1 MSWIKFLAR
10 FWSDFKTFRIFA
22 KFLTAVAVL
31 ALILWAILSLF
42 IDGKTKTAP
51 ISYHEQRA
59 NNEYKA
65 RIHFEN
71 LEFLL
76 RSRTIATIKA
86 ISVKWENDI
95 NSSLISDIKAQNRYF
110 IFTSKELIKPDI
122 KNLGV
127 LSYQISFAPFIKT
140 LFVYYVLLLFAGLV
154 ITLLWQF
161 SRNTLFVLAGFYVFS
176 VVALAFLPLP
186 FAFVGFM
193 AFVLCL
199 IYAFKTHNSKLK
211 LVLSYISVL
220 PLCVAIG
227 EIYGFLKM
235 SPYRVHIQTD
245 IQKEVPKTYWT
256 DNNIT
261 GYGVLPNVSG
271 KSISRNKRTG
281 EIIYDVTYSTNENGW
296 RKIPSSNANSKKC
309 FLFFGDSF
317 TYGEGLNDDETLPF
331 FFGKEMKDYQIFNFG
346 LHGYGPHQ
354 ALALILSGE
363 VERVLSDKKC
373 ESINALYESL
383 NDHIQRANGLA
394 WWEQDYKNI
403 PKFKIINNQ
412 VVWINANKNLKEK
425 INLIHELSLTKY
437 GRKSYLLKM
446 LDTQTYKFKQEYNE
460 LYFAILST
468 MENELKARL
477 NASFTLFLWDT
488 SNLSKD
494 LEKREFEAILK
505 WLKNGQMQY
514 FLMSQVADDYKDN
527 RLKYGIHKD
536 DLHPNALANEKIAE
550 FLATKIKN
558 GEIKSHKIKE
568 TK

>member
-10 FWSDFKTFRIFA
+10 FWSDFKAFRIFA
-22 KFLTAVAVL
+22 KFLSAVAVL
-31 ALILWAILSLF
+31 AFILWVILSLF
-42 IDGKTKTAP
+42 VDGKTKTAP

-76 RSRTIATIKA
+76 RSRTIAMIKA

-140 LFVYYVLLLFAGLV
+140 LFAYYVVLLFAGLV

-161 SRNTLFVLAGFYVFS
+161 ARNALFVLAGFYVFS

-193 AFVLCL
+193 AFALCL
-199 IYAFKTHNSKLK
+199 ICAFKTRNLKLK
-211 LVLSYISVL
+211 LALSYISVL

-235 SPYRVHIQTD
+235 SSNQENV
-245 IQKEVPKTYWT
+245 QKEYPKTYWT

-261 GYGVLPNVSG
+261 GYGALPNVSG
-271 KSISRNKRTG
+271 KSISRSKRTG

-331 FFGKEMKDYQIFNFG
+331 FFDKKMKDYQIFNFG
-346 LHGYGPHQ
+346 YHGYGPHQ

-383 NDHIQRANGLA
+383 IDHIRRANGLA
-394 WWEQDYKNI
+394 WWEQGYKNI

-425 INLIHELSLTKY
+425 INLTHELSLTKY

-446 LDTQTYKFKQEYNE
+446 LDMQTYKFKQEYNE

-488 SNLSKD
+488 SNL
-494 LEKREFEAILK
+494 KREFEAILK

-536 DLHPNALANEKIAE
+536 DLHPNALANQKIAE

-558 GEIKSHKIKE
+558 GEIKSHKIKG

>member
-31 ALILWAILSLF
+31 AFILWAILSLF

-76 RSRTIATIKA
+76 RSRTITTIKA

-161 SRNTLFVLAGFYVFS
+161 LRNTLFVLAGFYVFS
-176 VVALAFLPLP
+176 VVALVFLPLP

-193 AFVLCL
+193 AFALCV
-199 IYAFKTHNSKLK
+199 ICAFKTHNSKLK
-211 LVLSYISVL
+211 LALSYISVL
-220 PLCVAIG
+220 PLCVGIG
-227 EIYGFLKM
+227 EIYGFLKV
-235 SPYRVHIQTD
+235 SSNQTTKDIQT
-245 IQKEVPKTYWT
+245 EFPKTYWT

-346 LHGYGPHQ
+346 IHGYGPHQ

-373 ESINALYESL
+373 ESINTLYESL

-425 INLIHELSLTKY
+425 INLIHELSLTKH

-460 LYFAILST
+460 LYFAILNT

-477 NASFTLFLWDT
+477 NADFTLFLWDA

-494 LEKREFEAILK
+494 LERREFKAILE
-505 WLKNGQMQY
+505 WLESGQMQY
-514 FLMSQVADDYKDN
+514 ILMSQVADDYKDN

-550 FLATKIKN
+550 FLAIKIKN
-558 GEIKSHKIKE
+558 GEIKSHKIKG

>member
-1 MSWIKFLAR
+1 MSWINFLTK
-10 FWSDFKTFRIFA
+10 FWSDFKAFRIFA
-22 KFLTAVAVL
+22 KFLSAVAVL
-31 ALILWAILSLF
+31 AFILWAILSLF
-42 IDGKTKTAP
+42 VDGKTKTAP

-140 LFVYYVLLLFAGLV
+140 LFAYYVVLLFAGLV

-161 SRNTLFVLAGFYVFS
+161 ARNALFVLAGFYVFS

-193 AFVLCL
+193 AFALCV
-199 IYAFKTHNSKLK
+199 ICAFKTHNLKLK
-211 LVLSYISVL
+211 LALSYISVL
-220 PLCVAIG
+220 PLCVGIG
-227 EIYGFLKM
+227 EIYGFLKV
-235 SPYRVHIQTD
+235 SSNQTTKDIQT
-245 IQKEVPKTYWT
+245 EYPKTYWA

-261 GYGVLPNVSG
+261 GYGALPNVSG
-271 KSISRNKRTG
+271 KSISRNKRTS
-281 EIIYDVTYSTNENGW
+281 EIIYNVTYSTNENGW

-346 LHGYGPHQ
+346 YHGYGPHQ

-373 ESINALYESL
+373 KSINALYESL
-383 NDHIQRANGLA
+383 IGHIKRANGFSA
-394 WWEQDYKNI
+394 WEQGYKNI

-412 VVWINANKNLKEK
+412 VIWINANKNLKEK

-468 MENELKARL
+468 IENELKARL

-558 GEIKSHKIKE
+558 GEIKSHKIKG

>member
-1 MSWIKFLAR
+1 
-10 FWSDFKTFRIFA
+10 
-22 KFLTAVAVL
+22 
-31 ALILWAILSLF
+31 
-42 IDGKTKTAP
+42 
-51 ISYHEQRA
+51 
-59 NNEYKA
+59 
-65 RIHFEN
+65 
-71 LEFLL
+71 
-76 RSRTIATIKA
+76 
-86 ISVKWENDI
+86 
-95 NSSLISDIKAQNRYF
+95 
-110 IFTSKELIKPDI
+110 
-122 KNLGV
+122 
-127 LSYQISFAPFIKT
+127 
-140 LFVYYVLLLFAGLV
+140 
-154 ITLLWQF
+154 
-161 SRNTLFVLAGFYVFS
+161 
-176 VVALAFLPLP
+176 
-186 FAFVGFM
+186 M
-193 AFVLCL
+193 AFALCL
-199 IYAFKTHNSKLK
+199 ICAFKTRNLKLK
-211 LVLSYISVL
+211 LALSYISVL

-235 SPYRVHIQTD
+235 SSNQENV
-245 IQKEVPKTYWT
+245 QKEYPKTYWT

-261 GYGVLPNVSG
+261 GYGALPNVSG
-271 KSISRNKRTG
+271 KSISRSKRTG
-281 EIIYDVTYSTNENGW
+281 EIIYDIAYSTNENGW

-331 FFGKEMKDYQIFNFG
+331 FFGKKMKDYQILNFG
-346 LHGYGPHQ
+346 YHGYGPHQ

-383 NDHIQRANGLA
+383 IDHIRRANGLA
-394 WWEQDYKNI
+394 WWEQGYKNI

-425 INLIHELSLTKY
+425 INLTHELSLTKY

-446 LDTQTYKFKQEYNE
+446 LDMQTYKFKQEYNE

-494 LEKREFEAILK
+494 LEKREFKAILK

-536 DLHPNALANEKIAE
+536 DLHPNALANQKIAE

-558 GEIKSHKIKE
+558 GEIKSHKIKG

>member
-1 MSWIKFLAR
+1 MSWINFLAK
-10 FWSDFKTFRIFA
+10 FWSDFKAFRIFA
-22 KFLTAVAVL
+22 KFLSAVAVL
-31 ALILWAILSLF
+31 AFILWAILSLF
-42 IDGKTKTAP
+42 VDGKTKTAP

-140 LFVYYVLLLFAGLV
+140 LFVYYVVLLFAGLV

-161 SRNTLFVLAGFYVFS
+161 ARNALFVLAGFYVFS
-176 VVALAFLPLP
+176 VLSFAFLPLP
-186 FAFVGFM
+186 FAFVSFV
-193 AFVLCL
+193 AFALCV
-199 IYAFKTHNSKLK
+199 ICAFKTHNLKLK

-235 SPYRVHIQTD
+235 SSNQENV
-245 IQKEVPKTYWT
+245 QKEYPKTYWA

-261 GYGVLPNVSG
+261 GYGTLPNVSG
-271 KSISRNKRTG
+271 KTISRSKRTG

-331 FFGKEMKDYQIFNFG
+331 FFGKEMKDYQIFNFS

-383 NDHIQRANGLA
+383 IDHIRRANGFSA
-394 WWEQDYKNI
+394 WEQGNKNT
-403 PKFKIINNQ
+403 PKFKTINNQ

-468 MENELKARL
+468 MENELKTRL

-558 GEIKSHKIKE
+558 GEIKSHKIKG

>member
-1 MSWIKFLAR
+1 MSWINFLAK

-22 KFLTAVAVL
+22 KFLSAVAVL
-31 ALILWAILSLF
+31 AFILWAILSLVV
-42 IDGKTKTAP
+42 DGKTKTAP

-140 LFVYYVLLLFAGLV
+140 LFAYYVVLLFAGLV

-161 SRNTLFVLAGFYVFS
+161 ARNALFVFAGFYVFS
-176 VVALAFLPLP
+176 VLSFAFLPLP
-186 FAFVGFM
+186 FAFVSFV
-193 AFVLCL
+193 AFALCV
-199 IYAFKTHNSKLK
+199 ICAFKTHNLKLK
-211 LVLSYISVL
+211 LALSYISVL
-220 PLCVAIG
+220 PLCVGIG
-227 EIYGFLKM
+227 EIYGFLKV
-235 SPYRVHIQTD
+235 SSNQITKDIQT
-245 IQKEVPKTYWT
+245 EYPKTYWA

-261 GYGVLPNVSG
+261 GYSALPNVSG

-281 EIIYDVTYSTNENGW
+281 EIIYDITYSTNENGW

-346 LHGYGPHQ
+346 YHGYGPHQ

-383 NDHIQRANGLA
+383 IDHIRRANGLA
-394 WWEQDYKNI
+394 WWEQGNKNI
-403 PKFKIINNQ
+403 PKFKTINNQ

-425 INLIHELSLTKY
+425 NLIHELSLTKY

-446 LDTQTYKFKQEYNE
+446 LDMQTYNFKQEYNE

-558 GEIKSHKIKE
+558 GEIKSHKIKG

>member
-1 MSWIKFLAR
+1 MSWINFLAK
-10 FWSDFKTFRIFA
+10 FWSDFKAFRIFA
-22 KFLTAVAVL
+22 KFLSAVAVL
-31 ALILWAILSLF
+31 AFILWAILSLF
-42 IDGKTKTAP
+42 VDGKTKTAP

-140 LFVYYVLLLFAGLV
+140 LFAYYVVLLFAGLV

-161 SRNTLFVLAGFYVFS
+161 ARNALFVFAGFYVFS

-199 IYAFKTHNSKLK
+199 ICAFKTHNSKLK

-235 SPYRVHIQTD
+235 SSNQENV
-245 IQKEVPKTYWT
+245 QKEYSKTYWT

-261 GYGVLPNVSG
+261 GYGTLPNVSG
-271 KSISRNKRTG
+271 KTISRSKRTG

-383 NDHIQRANGLA
+383 IDHIRRANGLA
-394 WWEQDYKNI
+394 WWEQGNKNI
-403 PKFKIINNQ
+403 PEFKIINNQ

-425 INLIHELSLTKY
+425 TTLIHELSLTKH

-460 LYFAILST
+460 LYFAILNT
-468 MENELKARL
+468 MENELKTRL

-558 GEIKSHKIKE
+558 GEIKSHKIKGI
-568 TK
+568 K

>member
-1 MSWIKFLAR
+1 MSWINFLTK
-10 FWSDFKTFRIFA
+10 FWSDFKAFRIFA
-22 KFLTAVAVL
+22 KFLSAVAVL
-31 ALILWAILSLF
+31 AFILWAILSLF
-42 IDGKTKTAP
+42 VDGKTKTAP

-140 LFVYYVLLLFAGLV
+140 LFAYYVVLLFAGLV

-193 AFVLCL
+193 AFVLCV
-199 IYAFKTHNSKLK
+199 ICAFKTHNLKLK
-211 LVLSYISVL
+211 LALSYISVL

-235 SPYRVHIQTD
+235 SSNQENV
-245 IQKEVPKTYWT
+245 QKEYPKTYWA

-261 GYGVLPNVSG
+261 GYGALPNVSG
-271 KSISRNKRTG
+271 KTISRSKRTG

-346 LHGYGPHQ
+346 YHGYGPHQ

-383 NDHIQRANGLA
+383 IDHIRRANGLA
-394 WWEQDYKNI
+394 WWEQDNNKNI

-437 GRKSYLLKM
+437 GRTSYLLKM
-446 LDTQTYKFKQEYNE
+446 LDIQTYEFKQEYNE

-468 MENELKARL
+468 IENELKTRL

-558 GEIKSHKIKE
+558 GEIKSHKIKG

>member
-10 FWSDFKTFRIFA
+10 FWSDFKAFRIFA
-22 KFLTAVAVL
+22 KFLSAVAVL
-31 ALILWAILSLF
+31 AFILWAILSLF
-42 IDGKTKTAP
+42 VDGKTKTAP

-140 LFVYYVLLLFAGLV
+140 IFVYYVVLLFAGLV

-161 SRNTLFVLAGFYVFS
+161 ARNALFVFAGFYVFS

-186 FAFVGFM
+186 FAFVGFV
-193 AFVLCL
+193 AFALCV
-199 IYAFKTHNSKLK
+199 ICAFKTHNSKLK

-235 SPYRVHIQTD
+235 SSNQTTKDIQT
-245 IQKEVPKTYWT
+245 EFPKTYWA

-281 EIIYDVTYSTNENGW
+281 EIIYYVTYSTNENGW

-346 LHGYGPHQ
+346 YHGYGPHQ

-383 NDHIQRANGLA
+383 IDHIKRANGFSA
-394 WWEQDYKNI
+394 WEQGNKNT
-403 PKFKIINNQ
+403 PKFKTINNQ

-477 NASFTLFLWDT
+477 NANFTLFLWDT

-558 GEIKSHKIKE
+558 GEIKSHKIKG

>member
-1 MSWIKFLAR
+1 MSWINFLAK
-10 FWSDFKTFRIFA
+10 FWSDFKAFRIFA
-22 KFLTAVAVL
+22 KFLSAVAVL
-31 ALILWAILSLF
+31 AFILWVILSLF
-42 IDGKTKTAP
+42 VDGKTKTAP

-140 LFVYYVLLLFAGLV
+140 LFAYYVVLLFAGLV

-161 SRNTLFVLAGFYVFS
+161 ARNALFVFAGFYVFS

-199 IYAFKTHNSKLK
+199 ICAFKTHNSKLK

-235 SPYRVHIQTD
+235 SSNQENV
-245 IQKEVPKTYWT
+245 QKEYPKTYWT

-261 GYGVLPNVSG
+261 GYGTLPNVSG
-271 KSISRNKRTG
+271 KTISRSKRTG

-383 NDHIQRANGLA
+383 IDHIRRANGLA
-394 WWEQDYKNI
+394 WWEQGNKNI

-425 INLIHELSLTKY
+425 NLIHELSLTKY

-446 LDTQTYKFKQEYNE
+446 LDMQTYNFKQEYNE

-558 GEIKSHKIKE
+558 GEIKSHKIKG

>member
-1 MSWIKFLAR
+1 MSWINFLAK
-10 FWSDFKTFRIFA
+10 FWSDFKAFRIFA
-22 KFLTAVAVL
+22 KFLSAVAVL
-31 ALILWAILSLF
+31 AFILWAILSLF
-42 IDGKTKTAP
+42 VDGKTKTAP

-110 IFTSKELIKPDI
+110 IFTSKELIEPDI

-140 LFVYYVLLLFAGLV
+140 LFAYYVVLLFAGLV

-161 SRNTLFVLAGFYVFS
+161 ARNALFVFAGFYVFS
-176 VVALAFLPLP
+176 VLSFAFLPLS
-186 FAFVGFM
+186 FAFVGFV
-193 AFVLCL
+193 AFALCV
-199 IYAFKTHNSKLK
+199 ICAFKTHNSKLK

-235 SPYRVHIQTD
+235 SSNQENV
-245 IQKEVPKTYWT
+245 QKEYPKTYWT
-256 DNNIT
+256 NNNIT

-317 TYGEGLNDDETLPF
+317 IYGEGLNDDETLPF

-346 LHGYGPHQ
+346 YHGYGPHQ

-383 NDHIQRANGLA
+383 IDHIRRANGFSE
-394 WWEQDYKNI
+394 WEQGRKNI

-412 VVWINANKNLKEK
+412 VIWIKANKNLKEK

-505 WLKNGQMQY
+505 WLKNGQIQY

-558 GEIKSHKIKE
+558 GEIKSHKIKG

>member
-10 FWSDFKTFRIFA
+10 FWSDFKAFRIFA
-22 KFLTAVAVL
+22 KFLSAVAVL
-31 ALILWAILSLF
+31 AFILWAILSLF
-42 IDGKTKTAP
+42 VDGKTKTAP

-140 LFVYYVLLLFAGLV
+140 IFVYYVVLLFAGLV

-161 SRNTLFVLAGFYVFS
+161 ARNALFVFAGFYVFS
-176 VVALAFLPLP
+176 VLSFAFLPLP
-186 FAFVGFM
+186 FAFVSFV
-193 AFVLCL
+193 AFALCV
-199 IYAFKTHNSKLK
+199 ICAFKTHNLKLK
-211 LVLSYISVL
+211 LALSYISVL
-220 PLCVAIG
+220 PLCVGIG
-227 EIYGFLKM
+227 EIYGFLKV
-235 SPYRVHIQTD
+235 SSNQTTKDIQT
-245 IQKEVPKTYWT
+245 EFPKTYWA

-346 LHGYGPHQ
+346 YHGYGPHQ

-383 NDHIQRANGLA
+383 IDHIKRANGFSA
-394 WWEQDYKNI
+394 WEQGNKNT
-403 PKFKIINNQ
+403 PKFKTINNQ

-425 INLIHELSLTKY
+425 INLIHDLSLTKH

-446 LDTQTYKFKQEYNE
+446 LDMQTYKFRQEYND

-468 MENELKARL
+468 IENELKARL

-505 WLKNGQMQY
+505 WLKNGQIQY

-558 GEIKSHKIKE
+558 GEIKSHKIKG

>member
-1 MSWIKFLAR
+1 MSWINFLAK
-10 FWSDFKTFRIFA
+10 FWSDFKAFRIFA
-22 KFLTAVAVL
+22 KFLSAVAVL
-31 ALILWAILSLF
+31 AFILWAILSLF
-42 IDGKTKTAP
+42 VDGKTKTAP

-140 LFVYYVLLLFAGLV
+140 IFVYYVVLLFAGLV

-161 SRNTLFVLAGFYVFS
+161 ARNALFVFAGFYVFS

-186 FAFVGFM
+186 FAFVGFV
-193 AFVLCL
+193 AFALCV
-199 IYAFKTHNSKLK
+199 ICAFKTHNLKLK
-211 LVLSYISVL
+211 LALSYISVL
-220 PLCVAIG
+220 PLCVGIG

-235 SPYRVHIQTD
+235 SSNQTTKDIQT
-245 IQKEVPKTYWT
+245 EYPKTYWA

-261 GYGVLPNVSG
+261 GYGALPNVSG

-281 EIIYDVTYSTNENGW
+281 EIIYDITYSTNENGW

-383 NDHIQRANGLA
+383 IDHIRRANGLA
-394 WWEQDYKNI
+394 WWEQGGKNI

-412 VVWINANKNLKEK
+412 VIWINANKNLKEK

-446 LDTQTYKFKQEYNE
+446 LDTQTYKFRQEYNE

-558 GEIKSHKIKE
+558 GEIKSHKIKG